1 MAKKLVNKIII
12 VGCGPGSKKFMTGQ
26 AAQYIKDADVL
37 VGSRRLLSL
46 FQNSEAVKYTLNR
59 NYKQLITRIISL
71 SKNKSVVV
79 LVSGDPGFF
88 SYAKLIVDKAG
99 IENCEVVPGISSV
112 QLAFARIGR
121 TWNDACFMSL
131 HGRTGR
137 LAELIRRVRE
147 NEKVAVLTDNSNNV
161 KLIARKLLDEGLK
174 ERKIYVCENLSLDK
188 ERIREF
194 DVTSLLRVQV
204 KGLNVII
211 ILDEE
216 SSE

>member
-1 MAKKLVNKIII
+1 MEKKLVNKIII

-26 AAQYIKDADVL
+26 ALQCIKDADVL

-46 FQNSEAVKYTLNR
+46 FADAEAVKYTLNR
-59 NYKQLITRIISL
+59 NYKLLITRIISL
-71 SKNKSVVV
+71 SKNKRVVV

-99 IENCEVVPGISSV
+99 IDNCEVIPGVSSV

-131 HGRTGR
+131 HGRKGR
-137 LAELIRRVRE
+137 LAALIRKVKDH
-147 NEKVAVLTDNSNNV
+147 EKVAVLTDNSNNV

-174 ERKIYVCENLSLDK
+174 ERKVFVCENLSMDK

-194 DVTSLLRVQV
+194 DVSSLLKVQV

-216 SSE
+216 

>member
-1 MAKKLVNKIII
+1 
-12 VGCGPGSKKFMTGQ
+12 
-26 AAQYIKDADVL
+26 
-37 VGSRRLLSL
+37 
-46 FQNSEAVKYTLNR
+46 
-59 NYKQLITRIISL
+59 
-71 SKNKSVVV
+71 VV

-99 IENCEVVPGISSV
+99 IENCVVVPGVSSV
-112 QLAFARIGR
+112 QLAFARIGK

-137 LAELIRRVRE
+137 LAALIRKIRD

-161 KLIARKLLDEGLK
+161 KLIAKRLLDEGLK
-174 ERKIYVCENLSLDK
+174 ERKVYVCENLSLDN

-194 DVTSLLRVQV
+194 DVTSLLKAQV

>member
-1 MAKKLVNKIII
+1 LAKKLVNKIII

-26 AAQYIKDADVL
+26 VSQYVKDADVL

-46 FQNSEAVKYTLNR
+46 FAGAEAVKYTLNR

-71 SKNKSVVV
+71 SRNKSVVV

-99 IENCEVVPGISSV
+99 IENCEVIPGISSV

-131 HGRTGR
+131 HGQTGR
-137 LAELIRRVRE
+137 LPALIRRVKE
-147 NEKVAVLTDNSNNV
+147 HEKVAVLTDNSNSV
-161 KLIARKLLDEGLK
+161 KLIARRLLDEGLK
-174 ERKIYVCENLSLDK
+174 ERKVYVCENLSLDK

-194 DVTSLLRVQV
+194 DVTSLLKVQV